1 MINLFN
7 CVKLQGCPQRMRIV
21 VLKSYRRQKKSHPIS
36 PLTVSVKKVKRFL
49 SFQYCDV
56 LKTNKIFG
64 VNFDKLKS
72 ERKKGEYNLEISS
85 RIRDNFCFKVNYY
98 VE

>member
-1 MINLFN
+1 MCETTGLPTKNEN
-7 CVKLQGCPQRMRIV
+7 CVEE
-21 VLKSYRRQKKSHPIS
+21 SHPIS
-36 PLTVSVKKVKRFL
+36 PITVSVKKVKRFL